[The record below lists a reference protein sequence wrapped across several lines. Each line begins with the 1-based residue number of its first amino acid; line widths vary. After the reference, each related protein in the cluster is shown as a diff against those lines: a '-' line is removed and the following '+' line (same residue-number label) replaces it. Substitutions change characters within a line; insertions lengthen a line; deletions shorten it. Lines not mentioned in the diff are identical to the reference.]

1 MWILSWSNIFRFWI
15 SLHRKSDEKR
25 TKRSEGESLPVM
37 VNKLALG
44 SQNICHCHG
53 APLGRWD
60 RCQCFQWT
68 VGVRRGL
75 IKELLKLI
83 PNPTVQLTPV
93 KKKVSKEIDSCIALC
108 VFFIMFYVD
117 SFLLCDSMKV
127 LSTQFENYC
136 SWLRFPPPISPVHK
150 GLGTLMPAS
159 WKRRMLGGWGVR
171 CLELFLLV
179 AGEPIRV
186 LFTSSWPI
194 KRMLPITWT
203 RRSRSW
209 KWKIMESTPAS
220 LNPQAPTRK
229 RYLCLFSS

>member
-83 PNPTVQLTPV
+83 PNPTV
-93 KKKVSKEIDSCIALC
+93 KKKVSKEIDSYIPLC
-108 VFFIMFYVD
+108 VFHHVLCWFIFIVW
-117 SFLLCDSMKV
+117 FNEG

>member
-83 PNPTVQLTPV
+83 PNPTV
-93 KKKVSKEIDSCIALC
+93 KKKSVRKLMLIFPC

-127 LSTQFENYC
+127 FPLN
-136 SWLRFPPPISPVHK
+136 LRIIAPGFDSLPPSH
-150 GLGTLMPAS
+150 L
-159 WKRRMLGGWGVR
+159 
-171 CLELFLLV
+171 C
-179 AGEPIRV
+179 
-186 LFTSSWPI
+186 
-194 KRMLPITWT
+194 T
-203 RRSRSW
+203 RD
-209 KWKIMESTPAS
+209 
-220 LNPQAPTRK
+220 
-229 RYLCLFSS
+229 

>member
-83 PNPTVQLTPV
+83 PNPTV
-93 KKKVSKEIDSCIALC
+93 KKKVSKEIDSYIPLC
-108 VFFIMFYVD
+108 VFHHVLCWFIFIVW
-117 SFLLCDSMKV
+117 FNEG

-203 RRSRSW
+203 RRS
-209 KWKIMESTPAS
+209 KIVEMKAYGKHTRKLSS
-220 LNPQAPTRK
+220 GPTRK